1 MADAS
6 PRLRFSVLG
15 AGSWGTALA
24 MHLSRM
30 GAPTTLWARDP
41 DAVADMASRRENAE
55 YLPGLK
61 FPDALS
67 LSDDLSETVRGA
79 DVLLLVCPSHAFAEL
94 LERVAPLIQPATR
107 IAWASKGFEPGSG
120 RFLHQVLAD
129 VLGDGAGEGA
139 VVTGPSF
146 AREVADGLPTAL
158 TVASR
163 DEALAGTVAA
173 ALHGGTFRAYTSTD
187 IVGAELGGAAKNVY
201 AIATGIAD
209 GMELGTNARAALIT
223 RGLHEMMRLGTALGA
238 NPETLTG
245 LTGLGDLVL
254 TCTGDLSRNRRLG
267 LALGAGKDLETAL
280 TEIRQ
285 VVEGIQAAEEVVRLA
300 GQHDVEVPIAE
311 VVRRIVSDGL
321 TPVEGLRTLMA
332 RDPKPEKEM

>member
-1 MADAS
+1 MAGDPH
-6 PRLRFSVLG
+6 PRFAVLG

-24 MHLSRM
+24 IHLSRM
-30 GAPTTLWARDP
+30 GVPTVLWARDTQ
-41 DAVADMASRRENAE
+41 AVADMRERRENVE
-55 YLPGLK
+55 YLPEIR
-61 FPDALS
+61 FPDHLE
-67 LSDDLSETVRGA
+67 LSDDLAAAAGGA
-79 DVLLLVCPSHAFAEL
+79 GVALLACPSHAFAEL
-94 LERVAPLIQPATR
+94 LDKTAPHLSSGCR
-107 IAWASKGFEPGSG
+107 IAWATKGFEPGSG
-120 RFLHQVLAD
+120 RFLHQVLED
-129 VLGDGAGEGA
+129 VLGDATRGA

-146 AREVADGLPTAL
+146 AKEVALGLPTAL

-163 DEALAGTVAA
+163 DDGLAGTVAG

-223 RGLHEMMRLGTALGA
+223 RGLHEMIRLGSALGA

-254 TCTGDLSRNRRLG
+254 TCTGELSRNRRLG
-267 LALGAGKDLETAL
+267 LALGAGTDIETAKR
-280 TEIRQ
+280 EIRQ
-285 VVEGIQAAEEVVRLA
+285 VVEGVKAAEEVVRLA
-300 GQHDVEVPIAE
+300 SQREVEVPIAE

-321 TPVEGLRTLMA
+321 TPEEGLRTLMA
-332 RDPKPEKEM
+332 RDPKPEREY